1 MRRRLK
7 DRVEGEANRVL
18 RERVSSLRREL
29 DRVLGALAEPLE
41 FPLTPGEWG
50 AAGGD
55 EQLRTLRDAID
66 GMARGD
72 RQHDILTVLLDAAAA
87 FYPRAALFIV
97 KDGAFTGWAG
107 LGFLGE
113 GGFASEAIRGVSLSA
128 GEDHLL
134 GHAARSRSAQRSGP
148 EGPGDRIV
156 TALGRV
162 RPADACAVP
171 VLVRGRPVAVLYG
184 DSGSGAEAGNP
195 LAMEIAARIA
205 GMAMER
211 LAAARRGH
219 EAAHD
224 AGPAVRPAGVVTPPE
239 EAEVRALLA
248 DLDGQ
253 PRRPG
258 SDVGLPDEERRR
270 QADARRFARLLVS
283 ELLLYNEAAVIQGRR
298 HQDLYARLGKEIE
311 RSRQAYRARFATR
324 PGATDYFEQE
334 LVRVLAEGNPALL
347 GT

>member
-1 MRRRLK
+1 MRGRLK
-7 DRVEGEANRVL
+7 DRVEVEANRLL
-18 RERVSSLRREL
+18 RERVTHLRREL
-29 DRVLGALAEPLE
+29 DRLLGTLAEPLE

-55 EQLRTLRDAID
+55 EQLRTLRDAIE

-72 RQHDILTVLLDAAAA
+72 GQHDILTALLDAAAA

-97 KDGAFTGWAG
+97 KDGVFTGWAG

-113 GGFASEAIRGVSLSA
+113 GGFASEAIRRLSLPA

-134 GHAARSRSAQRSGP
+134 GHAARGRAARRSGP
-148 EGPGDRIV
+148 EGPGERLV
-156 TALGRV
+156 AALGRV
-162 RPADACAVP
+162 RPVDACAAP

-184 DSGSGAEAGNP
+184 DSGSGAEAGSP
-195 LAMEIAARIA
+195 VALEIAARIA

-219 EAAHD
+219 EAAAD
-224 AGPAVRPAGVVTPPE
+224 AVPAVTPAGVTPPE

-253 PRRPG
+253 PRRAG
-258 SDVGLPDEERRR
+258 ADDGLPDEERRR
-270 QADARRFARLLVS
+270 QSDARRFARLLVS

-298 HQDLYARLGKEIE
+298 HHDLYSRLGKEIE
-311 RSRQAYRARFATR
+311 RSRQAYRARFAPR
-324 PGATDYFEQE
+324 PGATDYFHQE
-334 LVRVLAEGNPALL
+334 LVRVLAEGDPVLL